1 MMDDRNIL
9 FSQQTFARAVEFVW
23 REAELLD
30 RRDYRAWL
38 DLWEPAGHYVVP
50 IDPDATDFAATLNY
64 VFDDRDMREKRV
76 QRMLSGYSASA
87 SDAARTVR
95 TVSRFTLESSTIDA
109 VELKSAQ
116 VVVAYKRGAA
126 TLFAADVTH
135 RLRVD
140 ADGEMRI
147 AEKVV
152 RLIDSTEALSAIG
165 FLL

>member
-1 MMDDRNIL
+1 MMDDHRD
-9 FSQQTFARAVEFVW
+9 TFPPPTLSEAIEFVW

-50 IDPDATDFAATLNY
+50 IDPAATDFAATLNY
-64 VFDDRDMREKRV
+64 IYDDHDMRDKRV

-87 SDAARTVR
+87 TDAARTVR
-95 TVSRFTLESSTIDA
+95 TVSRFTHTRDA
-109 VELKSAQ
+109 SGGIVLNAAQ
-116 VVVAYKRGAA
+116 VVVAYKRGVT

-135 RLRVD
+135 QLRVSRR
-140 ADGEMRI
+140 GGIRI
-147 AEKVV
+147 AGKVV